1 MVINTFARERKKPRR
16 RALRK
21 SPEAN
26 LFKKKK
32 KAEVNAYYEV
42 DKYIHTEL
50 NESTIGEGDWQT

>member
-1 MVINTFARERKKPRR
+1 MVINTFARERKKPRL

-32 KAEVNAYYEV
+32 AEGNAYYEV

-50 NESTIGEGDWQT
+50 NESTIGKGDWQT